1 MPEKRK
7 VSSDSLTNI
16 NLKIGISFFILLFV
30 IISLILS
37 SGSLLFKKVI
47 HDSEDRLA
55 RSITNVLSLSISRI
69 SFSGKYHAQIFTEQ
83 LLRRE
88 QDLLYVIIVDNNG
101 EPIAKSVD
109 ETINENISFDD
120 LQSFLLKKV
129 SDSDYY
135 TRYRKCCNDLYIK
148 EMIMPY
154 RGSFDR
160 SITGVIAVG
169 ISTGAVERE
178 LFKNNLILLLLGV
191 SVSFVG
197 MIFIFIISNKIS
209 FPVRQLALIFQ
220 GILSHAPMSIIVR
233 DKKGKILEAST
244 DFRDRFFL
252 DSDSQKNDNI
262 KNLFAIKDLRKIE
275 SIDEEVLLEKQIVKR
290 EISIDGKRGKD
301 YFTTL
306 TFSIEDVEA
315 KSSEEILCTM
325 ALNVND
331 ERATKDELERKT
343 AEARKASE
351 AKGNFLATMS
361 HEIRTP
367 LTSIIGFLSL
377 LRESELSDDQKN
389 YASTALNSSE
399 SLLAII
405 NDILDYSKIESQE
418 LSLEMINFSLK
429 DVISEIRDAF
439 TFQAKEK
446 NLSIETVIDE
456 GLHFRVKGDQ
466 VRFRQ
471 ILVNLVG
478 NAIKFTEHGGIKIVI
493 TKVDDHNNL
502 QWVRFEVRDTGIGL
516 KPSHLEV
523 IFDRFS
529 QADSSIGRKF
539 GGTGLGLS
547 ICKQLVHLMDG
558 KIWAESVYGE
568 GANFIFTLPFE
579 KVEGDASADQVAQES
594 EEGESYIGKKVLI
607 ADDEESNRK
616 LMELFLSKLDINIDF
631 AENGQDALN
640 MVRENNYD
648 MVFMDVQM
656 PEMDGIQA
664 LKQIRKNEIDNNLPR
679 LPIYAFTANVF
690 KEQLDRYSDEG
701 FDGHFTKPFKKKE
714 LIEFVKEK
722 LK

>member
-1 MPEKRK
+1 MPDKRK
-7 VSSDSLTNI
+7 ISSDSLTNI

-30 IISLILS
+30 IISLVLS

-88 QDLLYVIIVDNNG
+88 SDLLYVIIVDNNG
-101 EPIAKSVD
+101 DPIAKSVD
-109 ETINENISFDD
+109 ESINENISFDD

-220 GILSHAPMSIIVR
+220 GVLSHAPMAIVVR
-233 DKKGKILEAST
+233 DKKGKILESSS
-244 DFRDRFFL
+244 DFKERFYL
-252 DSDSQKNDNI
+252 DDKDKNDNI
-262 KNLFAIKDLRKIE
+262 KNLFAVKDLRKID

-306 TFSIEDVEA
+306 TFAIEDVEA
-315 KSSEEILCTM
+315 KSEEEILCTM

-343 AEARKASE
+343 AEAKKASE

-377 LRESELSDDQKN
+377 LKDSKMSKDQHD
-389 YASTALNSSE
+389 YVSTALGSSE

-418 LSLEMINFSLK
+418 LNLEMINFSLK
-429 DVISEIRDAF
+429 DVITEIKETF
-439 TFQAKEK
+439 KFQAREK
-446 NLSIETVIDE
+446 NLTIDTVIDE
-456 GLHFRVKGDQ
+456 SLHLSVKGDQ
-466 VRFRQ
+466 IRFRQ
-471 ILVNLVG
+471 ILVNLIG
-478 NAIKFTEHGGIKIVI
+478 NALKFTEKGGIKIVVS
-493 TKVDDHNNL
+493 KVDDHNNL

-516 KPSHLEV
+516 KPAQIDV

-568 GANFIFTLPFE
+568 GANFIFTVPFE
-579 KVEGDASADQVAQES
+579 KVSDELIVGSSQPLTEDTGGYV
-594 EEGESYIGKKVLI
+594 GKRVLI

-616 LMELFLSKLDINIDF
+616 LMELFLSKLDIIIDF
-631 AENGQDALN
+631 AENGHDALEL
-640 MVRENNYD
+640 VRDRRYD
-648 MVFMDVQM
+648 MIFMDVQM

-664 LKQIRKNEIDNNLPR
+664 LKLIRRNESEKNLPR
-679 LPIYAFTANVF
+679 IPIYAFTANVF
-690 KEQLDRYSDEG
+690 KEQLDRYADEG

-714 LIEFVKEK
+714 LIDFVKSR
-722 LK
+722 LS

>member
-1 MPEKRK
+1 
-7 VSSDSLTNI
+7 
-16 NLKIGISFFILLFV
+16 ILLFV

-252 DSDSQKNDNI
+252 DSDSRKNDNI

-389 YASTALNSSE
+389 YAATALNSSE

-418 LSLEMINFSLK
+418 LSLEMISFSLK
-429 DVISEIRDAF
+429 DVISEISDAF

-579 KVEGDASADQVAQES
+579 KVEEDLNADNVAQVS
-594 EEGESYIGKKVLI
+594 EEPESYIGKKVLI

-616 LMELFLSKLDINIDF
+616 LMELFLSKLNLNIDF

-640 MVRENNYD
+640 MVNENSYD

-664 LKQIRKNEIDNNLPR
+664 LKHIRKNELDNNLPR

>member
-252 DSDSQKNDNI
+252 DSDSRKNDNI

-389 YASTALNSSE
+389 YAATALNSSE

-418 LSLEMINFSLK
+418 LSLEMISFSLK
-429 DVISEIRDAF
+429 DVISEISDAF

-579 KVEGDASADQVAQES
+579 KVEEDLNADNVAQVS
-594 EEGESYIGKKVLI
+594 EEPESYIGKKVLI

-616 LMELFLSKLDINIDF
+616 LMELFLSKLNLNIDF

-640 MVRENNYD
+640 MVNENSYD

-664 LKQIRKNEIDNNLPR
+664 LKHIRKNELDNNLPR

>member
-233 DKKGKILEAST
+233 DKKGKILEVST

-252 DSDSQKNDNI
+252 DSDSRKNDNI

-389 YASTALNSSE
+389 YAATALNSSE

-418 LSLEMINFSLK
+418 LSLEMISFSLK

-446 NLSIETVIDE
+446 SLSIETVVDE

-516 KPSHLEV
+516 KPSQLEV

-568 GANFIFTLPFE
+568 GTNFIFTLPFE
-579 KVEGDASADQVAQES
+579 KVEEDVNADNVTQVS
-594 EEGESYIGKKVLI
+594 EEPESYIGKKVLI

-616 LMELFLSKLDINIDF
+616 LMELFLSKLDLNIDF

-640 MVRENNYD
+640 MVNENSYD

-664 LKQIRKNEIDNNLPR
+664 LKQIRKTEQENNLPR